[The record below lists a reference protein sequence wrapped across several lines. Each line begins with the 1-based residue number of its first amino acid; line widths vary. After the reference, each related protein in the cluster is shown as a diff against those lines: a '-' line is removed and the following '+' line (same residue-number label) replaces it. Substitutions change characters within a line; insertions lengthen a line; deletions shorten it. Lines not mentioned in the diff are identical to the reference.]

1 MKKHKMDNYKFFNYT
16 SEFYDKMINPE
27 EVIKN
32 KTAFYRKIITPD
44 MHSAADVGCGTGSDS
59 IALALNGLDVIGF
72 DPASEM
78 IIKAKQNSAKY
89 DLKIL
94 FSVNP
99 AEKIPAKYYGKYD
112 IVVSMGNAIVNVSPD
127 NIDRAFKNIYSL
139 LKPQGVFLMQILSY
153 RVILKNNKRI
163 INITKH
169 DNNFYVKFYDILKE
183 SLNFNILSFNG
194 DNPSAGEIQT
204 TVLYP
209 YSHKFISKALRE
221 AGFKKLFLFSDLEIN
236 RYNFRKSKDLIIK
249 AIK

>member
-32 KTAFYRKIITPD
+32 KTAFYKKIITPD

-169 DNNFYVKFYDILKE
+169 DNNFYVRFYDILKE

-221 AGFKKLFLFSDLEIN
+221 AGFKKLLLFSDLEFN

>member
-1 MKKHKMDNYKFFNYT
+1 MDNYKFFNYT
-16 SEFYDKMINPE
+16 SEFYDKMIKHD

-32 KTAFYRKIITPD
+32 KTAFYKKIITPD

-72 DPASEM
+72 DHAYEM
-78 IIKAKQNSAKY
+78 IIKAKQNSEKY
-89 DLKIL
+89 ELKIL

-99 AEKIPAKYYGKYD
+99 AEKIPAKYFGKHD
-112 IVVSMGNAIVNVSPD
+112 IVVSMGNAMANVPPEK
-127 NIDRAFKNIYSL
+127 IDKAFKNIYSL

-153 RVILKNNKRI
+153 RTIIKNNKRI

-169 DNNFYVKFYDILKE
+169 DNNFYIRFYDIFKE
-183 SLNFNILSFNG
+183 SVNFNILSFNG
-194 DNPSAGEIQT
+194 DNPSAGTIHT

-209 YSHKFISKALRE
+209 YSHKFISKTLRE
-221 AGFKKLFLFSDLEIN
+221 AGFKKLLLFSDLEFN